1 MNRVY
6 CVETGRYQNQDNIH
20 DYKITGA
27 TQQVGSVRCAVLKRD
42 GDNRT
47 YLKPWD
53 QVSFL
58 RRPGEQN
65 IAAKLTTRQVRAIV
79 KEAYTKT
86 QDETTFKAMGE
97 KYGVTANTI
106 SDIVHGKSWRHVT
119 VGLIEQLK
127 NGNKEVLESVVSAS
141 NDMKRKSTKLNASIA
156 KFMVRDHLLN
166 KIPVKKLAE
175 KYLVSESAA
184 RRVVTGKAWQA
195 ATVPALA
202 EYSKWT
208 K

>member
-1 MNRVY
+1 MDRVY
-6 CVETGRYQNQDNIH
+6 CVETGRFQNQDNVH
-20 DYKITGA
+20 DYKITGE
-27 TQQVGSVRCAVLKRD
+27 TQRLGSVRCAVLRKD
-42 GDNRT
+42 GDSRT

-65 IAAKLTTRQVRAIV
+65 ISAKLTTKQVRAIV

-86 QDETTFKAMGE
+86 HDETTFKAMGE
-97 KYGVTANTI
+97 KYGVTAGTI
-106 SDIVHGKSWRHVT
+106 SDIVHGRAWRHVT
-119 VGLIEQLK
+119 VGLIQQLQ
-127 NGNKEVLESVVSAS
+127 NGNAEVLDSVVSAS

-156 KFMVRDHLLN
+156 KFMVRDHYLN

-184 RRVVTGKAWQA
+184 RRVVTGKAWHA
-195 ATVPALA
+195 ATIPAIA
-202 EYSKWT
+202 EFTKWSK
-208 K
+208 